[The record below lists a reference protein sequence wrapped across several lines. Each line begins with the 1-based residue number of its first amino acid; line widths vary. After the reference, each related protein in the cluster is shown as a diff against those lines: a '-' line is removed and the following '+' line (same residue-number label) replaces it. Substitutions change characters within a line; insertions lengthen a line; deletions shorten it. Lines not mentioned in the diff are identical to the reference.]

1 VLDAL
6 LFEERGIPGIAVVTE
21 PFRQTGAAMAA
32 TWGLPG
38 FPFLVTPH
46 PIAILGDADLD
57 QRADLLVPLVIDLL
71 RSQPAR

>member
-1 VLDAL
+1 MLDAL

-38 FPFLVTPH
+38 FRFLDIPH
-46 PIAILGDADLD
+46 PIANLAPKDLD
-57 QRADLLVPLVIDLL
+57 ERAGRLAPQVVEIL
-71 RSQPAR
+71 RG